1 MTSEL
6 NEGNNR
12 PTIIK
17 SNLTISCVQ
26 FVKMKTYSDVDRELD
41 IPVYEI
47 SSIHGLNRL
56 IGYN

>member
-41 IPVYEI
+41 ILV
-47 SSIHGLNRL
+47 
-56 IGYN
+56 

>member
-17 SNLTISCVQ
+17 SNLT
-26 FVKMKTYSDVDRELD
+26 MVDFQSQRNSLDGSRVSAASATRE
-41 IPVYEI
+41 
-47 SSIHGLNRL
+47 
-56 IGYN
+56 